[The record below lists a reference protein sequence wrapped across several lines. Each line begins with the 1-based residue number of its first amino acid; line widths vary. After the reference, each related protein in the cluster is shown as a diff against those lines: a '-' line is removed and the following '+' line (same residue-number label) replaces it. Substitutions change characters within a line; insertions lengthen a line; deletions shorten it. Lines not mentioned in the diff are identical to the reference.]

1 MNESHSIEAIDRI
14 NLTEETKFWLDKIGK
29 TENYGHEEINQRK
42 LCSRKL
48 NKCVT
53 VFDYIDK
60 ILILLSATS
69 GKEYIISFLSVVG
82 APVGI
87 ASESFT
93 LICSLTTGIIKSLLG
108 TATSK
113 KKKHDE
119 VLMFFFFLYQKIT
132 LH

>member
-1 MNESHSIEAIDRI
+1 MLVKKLI
-14 NLTEETKFWLDKIGK
+14 K
-29 TENYGHEEINQRK
+29 ENYAVKKI
-42 LCSRKL
+42 

-53 VFDYIDK
+53 VFDHIDK
-60 ILILLSATS
+60 ILILLSTTS

-119 VLMFFFFLYQKIT
+119 VLMFFFSISKNYIT
-132 LH
+132 LTNK